1 MELWDAYDKDLNI
14 VNDISLVKG
23 KPIPEGLFHLVCD
36 ILVKHIDGTY
46 LLMQRDTKKSYGG
59 MWEATAGGSAL
70 RGETSLDCAFRELYE
85 ETGIK
90 ADKLEEIGRDS
101 NSNTIYVEFLC
112 VTDCEKDSIKLQP
125 GETMAYKWVNR
136 SELMSL
142 NAENLITERIP
153 KQVLKL

>member
-14 VNDISLVKG
+14 VNDISLVRG

-70 RGETSLDCAFRELYE
+70 RGETSLDCALRELYE

-90 ADKLEEIGRDS
+90 EDKLEEIGRDS
-101 NSNTIYVEFLC
+101 NSISIYVEFLC

-142 NAENLITERIP
+142 NAENLITELIL

>member
-112 VTDCEKDSIKLQP
+112 VTDCEKDSFKLQP
-125 GETMAYKWVNR
+125 GETMAYRWVNR
-136 SELMSL
+136 NELMSL

>member
-125 GETMAYKWVNR
+125 GETMAYKWVNQ

-142 NAENLITERIP
+142 NAENLITERIL